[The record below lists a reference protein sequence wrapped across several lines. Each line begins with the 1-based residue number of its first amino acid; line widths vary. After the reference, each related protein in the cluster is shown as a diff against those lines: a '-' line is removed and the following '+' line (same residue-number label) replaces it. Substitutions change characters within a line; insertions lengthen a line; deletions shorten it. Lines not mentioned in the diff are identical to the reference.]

1 MSGYHAPIAPSSMA
15 LTVACNGW
23 LQMSEGLPPE
33 NDADKPEAMEG
44 NAADWVAKQ
53 YARGK
58 EVEYGTPTPI
68 AGYSVDYDMI
78 HGARLWARTLKY
90 GANSGVP
97 VIISRIHPTA
107 CWGEPDGWTYDGI
120 EQTLH
125 VPDYKYGFDLVEA
138 FENWQ
143 VMAYAV
149 GLIDTLNLDDQT
161 TKVVM
166 TIVQPRAFH
175 PRGPV
180 RTWVV
185 MADQLRAYANIMH
198 NAAVRALQKNPP
210 PEVKAG
216 PHCKTLH
223 CRAAKANRCPVL
235 QRAAGS
241 IAEWMRE
248 GESPLELPVEALG
261 TEWTILQAARAVLD
275 ARLEGVSA
283 QVEELLRKGQRVP
296 GARMESGGA
305 PLKWKKGVTIDDIV
319 GLGNVIARN
328 LRTVNAD
335 PNSRKC
341 AVVTPTQAIKAGLD
355 EAMVKLYAEPIPGA
369 MKLVAD
375 DGTEA
380 RKAFGGGPPA

>member
-1 MSGYHAPIAPSSMA
+1 MSGFHAPIAPSSMA

-33 NDADKPEAMEG
+33 EEKPEAMEG

-53 YARGK
+53 YAKGI
-58 EVEYGTPTPI
+58 EVEYGKPTPI
-68 AGYSVDYDMI
+68 EGYTVDYDMI
-78 HGARLWARTLKY
+78 HGARLWARTLRY
-90 GANSGVP
+90 AANSGVP
-97 VIISRIHPTA
+97 VIISRVHPSA
-107 CWGEPDGWTYDGI
+107 CWGEPDGWSYDGI

-125 VPDYKYGFDLVEA
+125 VPDYKYGFDRVEV

-149 GLIDTLNLDDQT
+149 GLIDTLNLDDQV
-161 TKVVM
+161 TKVVL

-175 PRGPV
+175 PGGPV

-185 MADQLRAYANIMH
+185 MADQLRAYANIMSTSAH
-198 NAAVRALQKNPP
+198 RALQRNPP

-223 CRAAKANRCPVL
+223 CPAAKAARCPVL
-235 QRAAGS
+235 QQAAGS

-248 GESPLELPVEALG
+248 GESALEMPVEALG
-261 TEWTILQAARAVLD
+261 VEWTILRAAKAVLD
-275 ARLEGVSA
+275 ARLSGLDT
-283 QVEELLRKGQRVP
+283 QVEELLRRHQRVP
-296 GARMESGGA
+296 GARMESGNS
-305 PLKWKKGVTIDDIV
+305 PLKWKPGVTVEDIV
-319 GLGNVIARN
+319 GLGNVIGRN
-328 LRTVNAD
+328 LRAVNSD
-335 PNSRKC
+335 PNSKKC
-341 AVVTPTQAIKAGLD
+341 VVVTPTQAIKAGLD
-355 EAMVKLYAEPIPGA
+355 EAMVKLYAEPVPSA